1 MKMKLFFTVIFSVVI
16 FYCNGQILPT
26 EDISTMDTTEKGI
39 DTESGYIRLSEA
51 PISVNVPM
59 GFVFIKG
66 EDTRQILIDDWGNTK
81 DAVKEVVGMMIPD
94 TISNVGYLDKA
105 YLISYRTPGH
115 VNDDRMSHFSFKKLL
130 QAIQSSPDNSNSIVG
145 WAWTPEYDMTAHR
158 LSLPL
163 MYITN
168 ETDTLFAGR
177 QLIFGKD
184 GLVEIEPVSSL
195 SDLQWVYDHDT
206 EIANAITY
214 NSGSAYSDFNGK
226 PEEARYLSVSS
237 FLYNR
242 PNTSAISE
250 VSVDDNSPL
259 IPEVWIIIFCIGGAI
274 LVLLWFAV
282 LLTNSKDET
291 GTTITRISTNVLF
304 RMGVFVSLYILSILL
319 GAFLIW
325 FGVRVTIWALPMM
338 SLYTIILLAGMW
350 CLIGAFGIFLIK
362 PLFQFSVPKNPNRIE
377 INRADAPDLFELI
390 EETAK
395 STGVKFPKRVYVS
408 SDVNAC
414 VFYNTTFWNIF
425 FPVRKN
431 IEIGLG
437 LLYGLNTME
446 LKAVI
451 AHEFGHFGQNS
462 MKIGSIVSIGYEII
476 GNLVNRRDFLDQ
488 WLVDW
493 QTSNSHWVWRLFGA
507 ITASSIGGVRK
518 IMYKSYVF
526 VQKGFL
532 GLSRQME
539 YDADNVSAD
548 TVGNAIAVSALCKIK
563 YISERFEAY
572 QSLVSGIASSKNLRP
587 SSYWEGYE
595 AFITLCESFDGKNI
609 TPIKLI
615 AEQDI
620 ERVSH
625 RVQIKNP
632 WLSHPTLSQRI
643 SRIKSTN
650 RIVDIP
656 CLTSATD
663 IVPLSVYRAVSD
675 NLFNITELDQVSD
688 TTNSDYTQLLSEELS
703 ERSFPLEHRPFFNRD
718 LSGGFNP
725 NEPDIQKGNGTNP
738 FTEGNKKIIEEFSTA
753 ISDYRVMVAFQRG
766 ELDEKIIR
774 YNDIVYKR
782 KNIPVGQQEQVV
794 NLLSHK
800 VGSIDREVFDFAIS
814 CASDKSLII
823 RAYDNIFY
831 SQFIIEKI
839 KENLFPNR
847 NALHKELCRVTT
859 RDENEFNILQ
869 RRLVGYKN
877 AIKEAITQIEME
889 RLYPVIHVD
898 MWKRMQDFLDEDLLL
913 DGMSI
918 SSEEIADVFS
928 IPDQLVELYE
938 NLAYYSK
945 KIISDTIDGKTPLM
959 AWNNSMALKI
969 QEEDTN
975 S

>member
-1 MKMKLFFTVIFSVVI
+1 MRLFFVTIFSIAV
-16 FYCNGQILPT
+16 FLCNGQRLSN
-26 EDISTMDTTEKGI
+26 EDNLAESIPQNGI
-39 DTESGYIRLSEA
+39 DTESGFIRLIEA

-66 EDTRQILIDDWGNTK
+66 EDTRRIMTDDWGNAQ

-94 TISNVGYLDKA
+94 TTSNVGYLDKA
-105 YLISYRTPGH
+105 YIISYRTPGH

-130 QAIQSSPDNSNSIVG
+130 HAIQSSQDNTNNIVG
-145 WAWTPEYDMTAHR
+145 WAWTPEYDTTTHR

-168 ETDTLFAGR
+168 GIDSVFAGR

-184 GLVEIEPVSSL
+184 GLIEIEPISSL
-195 SDLQWVYDHDT
+195 SNLQWVYDHET
-206 EIANAITY
+206 EIANSITY
-214 NSGSAYSDFNGK
+214 NSGAAYSDFTGK
-226 PEEARYLSVSS
+226 PEEARYLSVAS
-237 FLYNR
+237 FLYNL
-242 PNTSAISE
+242 PHNSAVAEEPI
-250 VSVDDNSPL
+250 DDDSPL
-259 IPEVWIIIFCIGGAI
+259 IPKAWIIIFCIGGII
-274 LVLLWFAV
+274 LLLLWMAV
-282 LLTNSKDET
+282 LFTNSKDET
-291 GTTITRISTNVLF
+291 RTSITRISTNVLF
-304 RMGVFVSLYILSILL
+304 RMGIFVVIYFMSILF

-325 FGVRVTIWALPMM
+325 LGIRVTILALPMM

-362 PLFQFSVPKNPNRIE
+362 PLFQFSMPKNPNRIE
-377 INRADAPDLFELI
+377 ILRADAPELFKLI
-390 EETAK
+390 EDTAK
-395 STGVKFPKRVYVS
+395 STGVKLPKRVYVS

-414 VFYNTTFWNIF
+414 VFYNTTFWSIF

-437 LLYGLNTME
+437 LLYGLNTTE

-451 AHEFGHFGQNS
+451 AHEFGHFGQKS

-493 QTSNSHWVWRLFGA
+493 QTSNTHWVWRLFGSISA
-507 ITASSIGGVRK
+507 GSIGGVRK
-518 IMYKSYVF
+518 IMFKTYVF

-548 TVGNAIAVSALCKIK
+548 TVGNAIAISALCKIN
-563 YISERFEAY
+563 YVSDRFEAY
-572 QSLVSGIASSKNLRP
+572 NSLVSGIALSKNLRP

-595 AFITLCESFDGKNI
+595 AFITLGESFDGRKI
-609 TPIKLI
+609 APDKLM
-615 AEQDI
+615 EEPDT
-620 ERVSH
+620 ESVSH
-625 RVQIKNP
+625 RIQIKNP

-643 SRIKSTN
+643 SRINSIN
-650 RIVDIP
+650 RIVDMP
-656 CLTSATD
+656 CLTPATD
-663 IVPLSVYRAVSD
+663 IVPPGVYRMVSD
-675 NLFNITELDQVSD
+675 NLFKLSELDQVPAS
-688 TTNSDYTQLLSEELS
+688 TNDAYIQLLSTELS
-703 ERSFPLEHRPFFNRD
+703 ERSFPLQHRPFLNRD
-718 LSGGFNP
+718 LSGSFNP
-725 NEPDIQKGNGTNP
+725 NDPDNQQGSDTNP
-738 FTEGNKKIIEEFSTA
+738 FTDENKQVIEEFSTA

-766 ELDEKIIR
+766 EMDEKIIR

-782 KNIPVGQQEQVV
+782 KDVPLDQQEKIV
-794 NLLSHK
+794 NLFAHK
-800 VGSIDREVFDFAIS
+800 VRNIDRKVFDFAIA
-814 CASDKSLII
+814 CAPDKSLIA

-847 NALHKELCRVTT
+847 NVLHNELCRVTT
-859 RDENEFNILQ
+859 RDEEEFNTLQ
-869 RRLVGYKN
+869 KRLVGYKN

-898 MWKRMQDFLDEDLLL
+898 MWKRLQDFLDEDLLL
-913 DGMSI
+913 NGMSI
-918 SSEEIADVFS
+918 SSEEITDVFS
-928 IPDQLVELYE
+928 VPDQLVELFE

-945 KIISDTIDGKTPLM
+945 KIISDTINGKKPLL
-959 AWNNSMALKI
+959 AWNNSMASI
-969 QEEDTN
+969 TEDKQD
-975 S
+975 

>member
-1 MKMKLFFTVIFSVVI
+1 MRIFIAILFSIAIFT
-16 FYCNGQILPT
+16 CNGQILPT
-26 EDISTMDTTEKGI
+26 EQKGI
-39 DTESGYIRLSEA
+39 NAESGYIRLSEA
-51 PISVNVPM
+51 PISINVPM
-59 GFVFIKG
+59 GFVFING
-66 EDTRQILIDDWGNTK
+66 EDTRQILTDYCGNTQ

-94 TISNVGYLDKA
+94 TTSNVEYLDKA

-115 VNDDRMSHFSFKKLL
+115 VNDDKMSYFSFKKLL
-130 QAIQSSPDNSNSIVG
+130 QTIQSSLDNSNSIVG

-168 ETDTLFAGR
+168 GTDTLFTGK

-184 GLVEIEPVSSL
+184 GLVEIVPISSL
-195 SDLQWVYDHDT
+195 SDLQWVYNHET
-206 EIANAITY
+206 EIAYAITY
-214 NSGSAYSDFNGK
+214 NSGSAYSDFTGK
-226 PEEARYLSVSS
+226 PDEARYLSVSS

-242 PNTSAISE
+242 PNISANSE
-250 VSVDDNSPL
+250 VSTDDNTPL
-259 IPEVWIIIFCIGGAI
+259 IPSVWIIIFCIGGAI
-274 LVLLWFAV
+274 LALLWFAV
-282 LLTNSKDET
+282 LFTNSKDET
-291 GTTITRISTNVLF
+291 RTTITRISTNVLF
-304 RMGVFVSLYILSILL
+304 RMGVFISLYILSILL

-325 FGVRVTIWALPMM
+325 FSVRVAIWALPM
-338 SLYTIILLAGMW
+338 
-350 CLIGAFGIFLIK
+350 IGVFGIFLIK
-362 PLFQFSVPKNPNRIE
+362 PLFQFSVPKDPNRIE
-377 INRADAPDLFELI
+377 INREDAPDLYELI

-395 STGVKFPKRVYVS
+395 LTGVKFPKRVYVS

-476 GNLVNRRDFLDQ
+476 ENLINRRDFLDK
-488 WLVDW
+488 WLIDW
-493 QTSNSHWVWRLFGA
+493 QTSNAHWVWSLLGA
-507 ITASSIGGVRK
+507 ITASSIGCVRK
-518 IMYKSYVF
+518 IMYRTYIF

-548 TVGNAIAVSALCKIK
+548 IVGNAIAVSALCKIN
-563 YISERFEAY
+563 YISKRFEAY
-572 QSLVSGIASSKNLRP
+572 HSLVSDIASSKNLRP
-587 SSYWEGYE
+587 SSYWDGYE

-609 TPIKLI
+609 TPIKLME
-615 AEQDI
+615 EQDI
-620 ERVSH
+620 ERVSR

-650 RIVDIP
+650 RISDMP

-663 IVPLSVYRAVSD
+663 IVPLSVYKVVSD
-675 NLFNITELDQVSD
+675 NLFNLTELAQVSD
-688 TTNSDYTQLLSEELS
+688 STNGDYTKLLSEEFS
-703 ERSFPLEHRPFFNRD
+703 ERSFPLEHRPFLNRD
-718 LSGGFNP
+718 LFGGFNP
-725 NEPDIQKGNGTNP
+725 NDPDIQKGNGTNP
-738 FTEGNKKIIEEFSTA
+738 FTEENKKILDEFSTA
-753 ISDYRVMVAFQRG
+753 ISDYHVMVAFQRG

-774 YNDIVYKR
+774 YNDIVYRR
-782 KNIPVGQQEQVV
+782 KNVPVDQQEKVV
-794 NLLSHK
+794 NLLSLK
-800 VGSIDREVFDFAIS
+800 VSKIDREVFDFAIT
-814 CASDKSLII
+814 CASDRSLII

-839 KENLFPNR
+839 NYNLYPNR
-847 NALHKELCRVTT
+847 NALLQELSRVTT
-859 RDENEFNILQ
+859 RDENEFDTLQ

-877 AIKEAITQIEME
+877 AIKEAIPQIEME

-898 MWKRMQDFLDEDLLL
+898 MWKRIQDFLDEDLLL
-913 DGMSI
+913 DGLSI
-918 SSEEIADVFS
+918 SSEEITDVFS
-928 IPDQLVELYE
+928 VPDQLVELYE

-969 QEEDTN
+969 QKEDTN

>member
-1 MKMKLFFTVIFSVVI
+1 MRFFFAIIFSIAI
-16 FYCNGQILPT
+16 FLCNGQRLPD
-26 EDISTMDTTEKGI
+26 EDNLAVGITQNGI
-39 DTESGYIRLSEA
+39 DTESGYFRLSEA

-66 EDTRQILIDDWGNTK
+66 EDTRRILTDDWGNTP

-94 TISNVGYLDKA
+94 TTSNVGYLDKA

-163 MYITN
+163 MYVTN

-195 SDLQWVYDHDT
+195 SDLQWVYDHAD

-214 NSGSAYSDFNGK
+214 NVGAAYSDYTGK
-226 PEEARYLSVSS
+226 PENAQYLSVSS
-237 FLYNR
+237 FLYDR
-242 PNTSAISE
+242 PNPSTISE
-250 VSVDDNSPL
+250 VSMAENPPF
-259 IPEVWIIIFCIGGAI
+259 IPKGWIYIFGVGLGI
-274 LVLLWFAV
+274 LTILWLAV
-282 LLTNSKDET
+282 CFTNSKDET
-291 GTTITRISTNVLF
+291 NTSITRISTNVLL
-304 RMGVFVSLYILSILL
+304 RMGVFITIYVLSILL

-325 FGVRVTIWALPMM
+325 LGINVTIWALPMM

-362 PLFQFSVPKNPNRIE
+362 PLFQFSMPKNPNRIE
-377 INRADAPDLFELI
+377 INRAEAPDLFELI

-414 VFYNTTFWNIF
+414 VFYNTTFWNII

-437 LLYGLNTME
+437 MLYGLNTME

-493 QTSNSHWVWRLFGA
+493 QTSNSHWVWRLFGT
-507 ITASSIGGVRK
+507 ITAGSIGGVRK
-518 IMYKSYVF
+518 IMYKTYVF

-548 TVGNAIAVSALCKIK
+548 TVGNAIAVSALCKIN
-563 YISERFEAY
+563 YVSERFEAY
-572 QSLVSGIASSKNLRP
+572 RSLVSGIASSKNLRP

-595 AFITLCESFDGKNI
+595 AFITLCESFDGQNI
-609 TPIKLI
+609 TPIKLMD
-615 AEQDI
+615 EQDI
-620 ERVSH
+620 ESVSR

-643 SRIKSTN
+643 SRIKSNN
-650 RIVDIP
+650 RIVDKP

-663 IVPLSVYRAVSD
+663 IVPLSVYRVVSD
-675 NLFNITELDQVSD
+675 NLFNLTELDQVSD
-688 TTNSDYTQLLSEELS
+688 STNSDYTQLLSEELS
-703 ERSFPLEHRPFFNRD
+703 ERSFPLEHRPFLNRD

-725 NEPDIQKGNGTNP
+725 NDPDVQKGNDTNP
-738 FTEGNKKIIEEFSTA
+738 FTEENKKVIEEFSTA

-766 ELDEKIIR
+766 EMDEKIIR

-782 KNIPVGQQEQVV
+782 KNVPVSQQEQVV

-800 VGSIDREVFDFAIS
+800 VRSIDRQVFDYAIS
-814 CASDKSLII
+814 CASDKSLIV

-847 NALHKELCRVTT
+847 NVLHHELCRVTT
-859 RDENEFNILQ
+859 RDENEFNTLQ
-869 RRLVGYKN
+869 KRLVGYKN
-877 AIKEAITQIEME
+877 AIKVAITQIEME

-898 MWKRMQDFLDEDLLL
+898 MWKRMQNFLDEDLLL

-918 SSEEIADVFS
+918 SSEEITDVFS

-945 KIISDTIDGKTPLM
+945 KIISDIIDGKTPLM
-959 AWNNSMALKI
+959 AWNNSMTLKI
-969 QEEDTN
+969 QQKDTN